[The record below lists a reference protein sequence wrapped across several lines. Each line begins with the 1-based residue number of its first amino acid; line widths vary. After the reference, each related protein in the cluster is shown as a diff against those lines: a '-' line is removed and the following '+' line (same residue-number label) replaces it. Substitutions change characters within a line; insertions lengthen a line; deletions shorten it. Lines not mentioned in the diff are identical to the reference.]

1 MNNIYVRD
9 FDEVEKLCKTID
21 SNINTLQNDLNTSK
35 DNLLSTLSSNW
46 NGSSFSTFADS
57 VNEQHG
63 KIDNNIKISRNV
75 IDVVK
80 DVSKKIQELEED
92 LTGYDM

>member
-1 MNNIYVRD
+1 MINIYVCD

>member
-1 MNNIYVRD
+1 MNNIYVCD

-46 NGSSFSTFADS
+46 NGLSFSTFADS

>member
-1 MNNIYVRD
+1 MNNIYVCD

-46 NGSSFSTFADS
+46 NGSSFSTFVDS

-80 DVSKKIQELEED
+80 DVSKKIQELEEY

>member
-1 MNNIYVRD
+1 MNNIYVCD

-80 DVSKKIQELEED
+80 DISKKIQELEED

>member
-1 MNNIYVRD
+1 MNNIYVCD

-63 KIDNNIKISRNV
+63 KIDNNIKTSRNV

>member
-1 MNNIYVRD
+1 MNNIYVCD

-80 DVSKKIQELEED
+80 DVSKKIQKLEED

>member
-1 MNNIYVRD
+1 MNNIYVCD

-92 LTGYDM
+92 LTGYYI

>member
-1 MNNIYVRD
+1 MNNVYVCD

>member
-1 MNNIYVRD
+1 MNNIYVCD

-92 LTGYDM
+92 LTGYA

>member
-1 MNNIYVRD
+1 MNNIYVCD

-46 NGSSFSTFADS
+46 NGSSFSAFADS

-80 DVSKKIQELEED
+80 DVSKKIQELEEE

>member
-1 MNNIYVRD
+1 MNNIYVCD

-63 KIDNNIKISRNV
+63 KIDNNIKISSNV
-75 IDVVK
+75 RDVVK

>member
-1 MNNIYVRD
+1 MNNIYVCD

-80 DVSKKIQELEED
+80 DVSKKIQ
-92 LTGYDM
+92 

>member
-1 MNNIYVRD
+1 MNNIYVCD

-46 NGSSFSTFADS
+46 NGSPSQPLLIVSM
-57 VNEQHG
+57 
-63 KIDNNIKISRNV
+63 NNMERLIIILKY
-75 IDVVK
+75 
-80 DVSKKIQELEED
+80 QE
-92 LTGYDM
+92 M

>member
-1 MNNIYVRD
+1 MNNIYVCD

-80 DVSKKIQELEED
+80 NVSKKIQELEED

>member
-1 MNNIYVRD
+1 MNNIYVCD
-9 FDEVEKLCKTID
+9 FDEVEKICKTID

>member
-1 MNNIYVRD
+1 MNNIYVCY

>member
-1 MNNIYVRD
+1 MNNIYVCD

-63 KIDNNIKISRNV
+63 KINNNIKISRNV

>member
-1 MNNIYVRD
+1 MNNIYVCD

-57 VNEQHG
+57 FNEQHG

>member
-1 MNNIYVRD
+1 MNNVYVCD

-21 SNINTLQNDLNTSK
+21 SNIDTLQSNLNTNK
-35 DNLLSTLSSNW
+35 DNILSTLSSNW
-46 NGSSFSTFADS
+46 KGASFSTFADS
-57 VNEQHG
+57 INEQHG
-63 KIDNNIKISRNV
+63 KIDNNIKTSKNV

-80 DVSKKIQELEED
+80 DVGKKIQELEEE

>member
-1 MNNIYVRD
+1 MNNIYVCD

-21 SNINTLQNDLNTSK
+21 SNINTLQNDLKTSK

>member
-1 MNNIYVRD
+1 MNNIYVCD